1 MNECSKKEAI
11 EEAKASLEIEN
22 LYVSEEILDNILLD
36 EENTL
41 KRKKGDKDDGRR
53 RNKVE

>member
-11 EEAKASLEIEN
+11 EEAKISLEIEN
-22 LYVSEEILDNILLD
+22 LYVSEEILDKVLLD

>member
-1 MNECSKKEAI
+1 MNECRKKEAI

-22 LYVSEEILDNILLD
+22 LYVSEEILDNVLLD

>member
-22 LYVSEEILDNILLD
+22 LYVSEEILDNFLLD

>member
-22 LYVSEEILDNILLD
+22 LYVSEEILDKVLLD
-36 EENTL
+36 KENTL

>member
-22 LYVSEEILDNILLD
+22 LYVSEEILENVLLD

>member
-22 LYVSEEILDNILLD
+22 LYVSEEILDKVLLD
-36 EENTL
+36 KENIL

>member
-22 LYVSEEILDNILLD
+22 LYVSEEILDKVLLD
-36 EENTL
+36 EEN
-41 KRKKGDKDDGRR
+41 KYKNKKGDKDDGRR

>member
-22 LYVSEEILDNILLD
+22 LYVSEEILDKVLLD
-36 EENTL
+36 EENKL

>member
-22 LYVSEEILDNILLD
+22 LYVSEEILDNVLLD

>member
-22 LYVSEEILDNILLD
+22 LYVSEEILDQVLLD

>member
-22 LYVSEEILDNILLD
+22 LYVSEEILDQVLLD
-36 EENTL
+36 EENIL

>member
-22 LYVSEEILDNILLD
+22 LYVSEEILDKVLLD
-36 EENTL
+36 EENIL